1 MITEKSVSA
10 YKTISEVSKQI
21 DVPSHVLRFWETK
34 FGQVKPIKRS
44 GGRRYYRSE
53 DIDVLV
59 QIRTLLYKEGYT
71 IKGAKKALKSYLK
84 TELNHPKIKDLTKHA
99 DDNTLEN
106 LESLSVSEKK
116 MDSYI
121 KALDILKDS
130 EMRLDKLIL
139 GISK

>member
-1 MITEKSVSA
+1 MK
-10 YKTISEVSKQI
+10 YRLLFLISFSFLKINAQGE
-21 DVPSHVLRFWETK
+21 PK
-34 FGQVKPIKRS
+34 F
-44 GGRRYYRSE
+44 
-53 DIDVLV
+53 
-59 QIRTLLYKEGYT
+59 T

-84 TELNHPKIKDLTKHA
+84 TELNQSKIKTFTKHA
-99 DDNTLEN
+99 EDNTEEN

>member
-53 DIDVLV
+53 DIDVLI

-84 TELNHPKIKDLTKHA
+84 TELNQSKIKTFTKPA
-99 DDNTLEN
+99 EDNTLEN
-106 LESLSVSEKK
+106 LESFSVSEKK

>member
-21 DVPSHVLRFWETK
+21 DLPSHVLRFWETK

-53 DIDVLV
+53 DIDVLI

-84 TELNHPKIKDLTKHA
+84 TELNQSKIKTFAKPA
-99 DDNTLEN
+99 EDNTLEN
-106 LESLSVSEKK
+106 LESFSVSEKK

>member
-34 FGQVKPIKRS
+34 FSQVKPIKRS

-84 TELNHPKIKDLTKHA
+84 TELIHPKIKDLTKHA

-116 MDSYI
+116 MYSYI
-121 KALDILKDS
+121 KALDILRDS